1 MRALR
6 PLAIALA
13 VLAAGALAPA
23 HAVVYK
29 FPDRVV
35 TAGGSFKPKR
45 LPAKRMAP
53 IALTVNYSI
62 RMRDG
67 SFPPTLERM
76 VLDFDRDGR
85 MDVRGLPRCRAERIA
100 GVGSPGALR
109 ACRRAL
115 VGRGEARVLV
125 DGPDED
131 LQAKA
136 RLLAFNAGR
145 VGGARTVLLHARLA
159 APEPVT
165 VIAPVR
171 ITKAPGRPYRDR
183 AEISFPELGEGV
195 SLVGFKATFKRR
207 WRHRGKRRSFVSAR
221 CSWGALQV
229 RGALHWPEGDFAR
242 GLIIRTCRRR

>member
-1 MRALR
+1 MAGLR
-6 PLAIALA
+6 PIAIAL
-13 VLAAGALAPA
+13 VLVVAGALAPA
-23 HAVVYK
+23 RAEVYK

-35 TAGGSFKPKR
+35 TAGGSFAPKR

-53 IALTVNYSI
+53 IALKVNYSI

-85 MDVRGLPRCRAERIA
+85 MDVRGLPRCREERIA
-100 GVGSPGALR
+100 DVGRPGALR

-115 VGRGEARVLV
+115 VGQGEVRVLV

-131 LQAKA
+131 LPVKA
-136 RLLAFNAGR
+136 QLLAFNAGR
-145 VGGARTVLLHARLA
+145 AGGARTVLLHARLA
-159 APEPVT
+159 LPEPTT

-171 ITKAPGRPYRDR
+171 ITRAPGRPYRDR
-183 AEISFPELGEGV
+183 AEISFPQLADGV
-195 SLVGFKATFKRR
+195 SLVGFKAKFERR

-229 RGALHWPEGDFAR
+229 RGALHWPGGDFAR